1 MKRGAHCRRW
11 QLRQALRL
19 AMRTSAFVPGPVRSA
34 GSAGWW
40 ADLQV
45 LECSRAHVF
54 GRAAGARRSDRGQ
67 TRKADAEAVRSHLT
81 VVFEAACVVG
91 VLHVVTRECESESS
105 EVFRFVKQPR
115 EMCFFGFGVLYK
127 LACARCHS

>member
-67 TRKADAEAVRSHLT
+67 TRKADAEAVLQPHDLVWLETPRNPMCEVYDIAAFANLSCRPAVVVDGTFAPPPMQSRS
-81 VVFEAACVVG
+81 C
-91 VLHVVTRECESESS
+91 
-105 EVFRFVKQPR
+105 
-115 EMCFFGFGVLYK
+115 YK
-127 LACARCHS
+127 L